1 MGDVSPILEILSY
14 DFPLARIFYKIQ
26 LRLPLSSERI
36 FSLILFKGKSV
47 EEGLLAQKVS
57 STAEKRVVITFL
69 MEIHG

>member
-1 MGDVSPILEILSY
+1 MKFSY
-14 DFPLARIFYKIQ
+14 DFP
-26 LRLPLSSERI
+26 SERI